1 MYSELLTITPSEA
14 SKYLANNPANR
25 RLSESEVETLA
36 ADMREGR
43 WCITHQGIAIG
54 KTGRLLDGQHRL
66 AAVIKA
72 GVPVQMMVT
81 LDVDES
87 AIDAIDQGR
96 KRSVADIFLFSGE
109 EPWMRNK
116 SVISAAR
123 FLLSYRGNHSVPADE
138 IRSFLNKHN
147 AYFSMYHKM
156 LNAGKS
162 TRLIHT
168 SISAAI
174 VAAGINGVPEPE
186 LTAFYDLYAC
196 DKLPGGG
203 YNCEIVL
210 KLKNYMVQNKLKHIT
225 PNKIELYKLTS
236 NVIYNFVKNTKTTLL
251 RTPETERYVVDV

>member
-81 LDVDES
+81 F
-87 AIDAIDQGR
+87 
-96 KRSVADIFLFSGE
+96 ADIFLFSGE

-168 SISAAI
+168 SIGAAI